1 MTPTE
6 LSKSSSTLTQDSINQ
21 ASREVHVRNGAAD
34 RIEYIPQ
41 KRIVEADYINFTV
54 KREIQSWQQVV
65 DFHYAAHKWVC
76 AVQNGDLPKLF
87 GEAALVPKGC
97 PGCVRWP
104 SLK

>member
-54 KREIQSWQQVV
+54 KREMV
-65 DFHYAAHKWVC
+65 DFKAGNRWSISIPT
-76 AVQNGDLPKLF
+76 Q
-87 GEAALVPKGC
+87 
-97 PGCVRWP
+97 CV
-104 SLK
+104 